1 MLEPLFSEEIKK
13 AVEALIFVA
22 GEPLTVGELAEYTEI
37 KEEAVLEILWALEDE
52 YKNKGFFLTE
62 IAGGWQ
68 FMTKP
73 QYYPYVERLYKPKLQ
88 RLSNAALETLAIIA
102 YCQPITRGEIEEIR
116 GVNADGIVSGLLEK
130 GFVDEVGRKETPG
143 KPILYGTN
151 SKFLELLGLKSLE
164 DLPVIELDRD
174 KDSVDLYNAEKS
186 TEIDN
191 KKDDISLFP
200 HVDGEQVEENLNKL
214 DGVDENLNKLDEE
227 ETINEV

>member
-174 KDSVDLYNAEKS
+174 KDSVDLY
-186 TEIDN
+186 
-191 KKDDISLFP
+191 
-200 HVDGEQVEENLNKL
+200 
-214 DGVDENLNKLDEE
+214 
-227 ETINEV
+227 

>member
-1 MLEPLFSEEIKK
+1 MEPLFSEEIKK

-186 TEIDN
+186 AEIDN

-214 DGVDENLNKLDEE
+214 DEVEENLNKDEE

>member
-52 YKNKGFFLTE
+52 YKTKGFFLTE

-214 DGVDENLNKLDEE
+214 DEVEENLNKDEE

>member
-151 SKFLELLGLKSLE
+151 SKFLELLCLKSLE

-214 DGVDENLNKLDEE
+214 DEVEENLNKDEE

>member
-214 DGVDENLNKLDEE
+214 DEVEENLNKDEE

>member
-214 DGVDENLNKLDEE
+214 DEVEENLNKDEE
-227 ETINEV
+227 KTINEV

>member
-186 TEIDN
+186 AEIDN

-214 DGVDENLNKLDEE
+214 DEVEENLNKDEE